1 MQIYVLSAQEPVE
14 DSLLSIASSTNS
26 DTVRIQ
32 VYTKLFENY
41 LQSDV
46 QKAIVYSKQALDVSK
61 EYGDENFLGKHI
73 TMQDTLIFWMDK
85 MKLHLN
91 IT

>member
-1 MQIYVLSAQEPVE
+1 MRKLSGIIFIIMQIYVLSAQEPVE

-61 EYGDENFLGKHI
+61 EY
-73 TMQDTLIFWMDK
+73 
-85 MKLHLN
+85 
-91 IT
+91 